1 MKTQTFNTAS
11 EFSQMFNFNIQPSAI
26 KKVNGVEV
34 NVFQAPLQKNSLSV
48 TRKHV
53 MLENYNIAKQGTDYT
68 FINAPFT
75 VEY

>member
-1 MKTQTFNTAS
+1 
-11 EFSQMFNFNIQPSAI
+11 MFNFNIQPSAI
-26 KKVNGVEV
+26 KKVNGIEV

-53 MLENYNIAKQGTDYT
+53 MLENYSVAAQSTDYT

>member
-34 NVFQAPLQKNSLSV
+34 NVFQAPLQKNSFLNQQ
-48 TRKHV
+48 RNE
-53 MLENYNIAKQGTDYT
+53 LQRI
-68 FINAPFT
+68 
-75 VEY
+75 